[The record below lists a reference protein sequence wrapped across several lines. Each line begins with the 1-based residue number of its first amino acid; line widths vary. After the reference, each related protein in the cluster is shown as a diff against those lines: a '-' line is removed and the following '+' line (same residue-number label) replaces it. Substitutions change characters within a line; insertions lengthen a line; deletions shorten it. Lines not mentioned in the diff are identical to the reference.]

1 MRNLAGGSGAGA
13 PSHEKAGM
21 KTPVPTFAIEAADHS
36 FEIRNYNWAKPFS
49 SFLPGIAGPWG
60 VPAWTFWVNRGQAIA
75 GLGAADRDGQV
86 LEFMSF
92 NKACGR
98 VMTEGFRTFL
108 RIDGT
113 STYEPFRRTV
123 EPDVEQILRV
133 TPAEFTIEER
143 NDRLG
148 VEVTVTYH
156 TLPGQRA
163 AGLVRTVAVH
173 DTSGRDRR
181 LEWLDGAPRVLP
193 FGIDQHG
200 IKVIPRH
207 IEAMIG
213 IDHHAGAM
221 LFRLKQSA
229 ADSARIESV
238 PGANFYLSSALS
250 GATHQ
255 AVDPTAVFGDQFAFD
270 RPLVFDHGGFAAVQ
284 GSLQMW
290 QGRTPCAFT
299 ALDDRL
305 AAYGRCE
312 LISVLGTV
320 EREADIEPLSL
331 LVRSDWAS
339 LRDENRL
346 LIDAIADLG
355 ATVSSTGEFDAYCR
369 QNFLDNVIRGGMP
382 VTLDSA
388 SGPTAVYAYSHQ
400 NGDLERDYHQFTLT
414 PTYLSEGL
422 GHYRNT
428 AQNRRNDIWFFP
440 DSGDINLKLFFG
452 LIQLDGYNPLEI
464 LPQTYRVLH
473 PEMAADWTR
482 RWVSESQAQDTI
494 TTLMGGPF
502 SIGRLAMWLEDATGS
517 LPPQA
522 ALADAFVFLAAEEVG
537 STHAGFW
544 IDHWHYAL
552 DLLESYL
559 SVFPD
564 RLSQILVDGG
574 YTWFDN
580 PDTVRPR
587 SRRIVW
593 REGECRQLD
602 AVGRDADKVA
612 MIAARVTDPY
622 RARSDSG
629 EVFRSTLLVK
639 LLLLATTRL
648 ATLDPS
654 GLGIEMEAGKPGWN
668 DSLNGLPGLFGSG
681 LSETIELRRLVRLV
695 LEWIGTLQLGTVEV
709 FDELADLI
717 EVLTPLATDRA
728 AGNLTATEFWN
739 LANDAKERYRATVRL
754 GVSGLRRSLAAQDLV
769 VFCEAALL
777 VLDNIFL
784 GSGRDDVV
792 SAAGIPHTYFVHRP
806 QGAVAATGEV
816 LPDAFVGSPTE
827 PFLEGAVHW
836 LREFPQD
843 ALAIYEAVRASSLY
857 DAELQMYKTNG
868 PMGDADPELGRAVGA
883 YPPGWL
889 ENESVYTHMEYKYLL
904 EVLRSGLEAEFWED
918 AVRALPPF
926 LDPAVYG
933 RSPLE
938 GSSFIVSS
946 AYPDPGEHGRGYQPR
961 LSGMT
966 AEFISI
972 WLLATVGPRPFRL
985 TEGMLE
991 FAPKPLL
998 PGWLFTDEPRTAK
1011 AFDLIA
1017 GFSHVDL
1024 PAGSFGFRFMGR
1036 GLCVYLNPGRRD
1048 TYGPDGARPAAF
1060 EIEFRNGRTATVESP
1075 VLEGGD
1081 AVALRAGEVRR
1092 LRILLR

>member
-1 MRNLAGGSGAGA
+1 
-13 PSHEKAGM
+13 M
-21 KTPVPTFAIEAADHS
+21 KTPVAAFALDAANHS
-36 FEIRNYNWAKPFS
+36 FEIRNYNWARPFS

-60 VPAWTFWVNRGQAIA
+60 VPAWAFWVNRGQAIA

-108 RIDGT
+108 RVDGAG
-113 STYEPFRRTV
+113 TYEPFRRTP
-123 EPDVEQILRV
+123 EPGVEQTLRV
-133 TPAEFTIEER
+133 SPAELTIEER

-156 TLPGQRA
+156 TLPGHRA

-173 DTSGRDRR
+173 DTTGRDRR

-200 IKVIPRH
+200 IKVNPRH

-213 IDHHAGAM
+213 IDRHAGAA

-229 ADSARIESV
+229 VDSARIESV
-238 PGANFYLSSALS
+238 PGANFYWSSAPS
-250 GATHQ
+250 GTSHQ
-255 AVDPTAVFGDQFAFD
+255 VVDPTAVFGDQFAFD
-270 RPLVFDHGGFAAVQ
+270 RPLVFDRGGFASVQ
-284 GSLQMW
+284 GSSQMW

-299 ALDDRL
+299 ALNDRL
-305 AAYGRCE
+305 VAHGSCE

-320 EREADIEPLSL
+320 EREADIEPLARLARSGWARL
-331 LVRSDWAS
+331 RAENQLVVD
-339 LRDENRL
+339 D
-346 LIDAIADLG
+346 IADLS
-355 ATVSSTGEFDAYCR
+355 ATVSSAGAFDAYCR

-382 VTLDSA
+382 VRLDSA
-388 SGPTAVYAYSHQ
+388 SGPKTVYAYSHQ
-400 NGDLERDYHQFTLT
+400 NGDLERDYHQFTLA

-428 AQNRRNDIWFFP
+428 AQNRRNDVWFFP
-440 DSGDINLKLFFG
+440 ETGDVNLKLFFG

-464 LPQTYRVLH
+464 LPQTYRVSHL
-473 PEMAADWTR
+473 EMAADWTR
-482 RWVSESQAQDTI
+482 RWVPEYQAQEDLI
-494 TTLMGGPF
+494 TLMEEPF
-502 SIGRLAMWLEDATGS
+502 SLGRLAMWLEDATGA
-517 LPPQA
+517 LPPEG
-522 ALADAFVFLAAEEVG
+522 ALGDALGFLAAEEVG
-537 STHAGFW
+537 GIHAGFW

-564 RLSQILVDGG
+564 RLSQVLLDGQ

-587 SRRIVW
+587 SRRLAW
-593 REGECRQLD
+593 RDGELRQLG

-612 MIAARVTDPY
+612 IIAARATDPY

-629 EVFRSTLLVK
+629 EIFRSTLLVK
-639 LLLLATTRL
+639 LLLLAATRL
-648 ATLDPS
+648 STLDPS

-681 LSETIELRRLVRLV
+681 LSETLELRRLVRLV
-695 LEWIGTLQLGTVEV
+695 LDWIGALQCGSVEV

-717 EVLTPLATDRA
+717 EAVMPLATDRA

-739 LANDAKERYRATVRL
+739 LAGDAKERYRAAVRL
-754 GVSGLRRSLAAQDLV
+754 GVSGSRRSLATQDV
-769 VFCEAALL
+769 VAFCEASLL
-777 VLDNIFL
+777 VLDGIFL
-784 GSGRDDVV
+784 GSGRDSVL

-806 QGAVAATGEV
+806 EVAVGEIGTV
-816 LPDAFVGSPTE
+816 VPEGFACSPTE

-843 ALAIYEAVRASSLY
+843 ALPIYEAVRGSSLY
-857 DAELQMYKTNG
+857 DPELHMYKASG

-904 EVLRSGLEAEFWED
+904 EVLRSGLAAQFWED
-918 AVRALPPF
+918 AARALPPF

-946 AYPDPGEHGRGYQPR
+946 AYPDAREHGRGYQPR

-985 TEGMLE
+985 TDGILQFVPE
-991 FAPKPLL
+991 PLL
-998 PGWLFTDEPRTAK
+998 PGWLFTDEPGTAN
-1011 AFDLIA
+1011 AFDSIN
-1017 GFSHVDL
+1017 GFSEIDL

-1036 GLCVYLNPGRRD
+1036 GVCVYVNRSRRS
-1048 TYGPDGARPAAF
+1048 TYGPDGVRPAAF
-1060 EIEFRNGRTATVESP
+1060 EIEFRDGHTSTVESP
-1075 VLEGGD
+1075 VLGGGD
-1081 AVALRAGEVRR
+1081 AVALRAGEVRC

>member
-1 MRNLAGGSGAGA
+1 MN
-13 PSHEKAGM
+13 
-21 KTPVPTFAIEAADHS
+21 TPLPAFALDAANHS
-36 FEIRNYNWAKPFS
+36 FEIRNYNWARPFS

-92 NKACGR
+92 NQACGR

-113 STYEPFRRTV
+113 DTYEPFRRAL
-123 EPDVEQILRV
+123 EPGVEQTLRV
-133 TPAEFTIEER
+133 GSAEFTIEER

-148 VEVTVTYH
+148 VEVIVTYH
-156 TLPGQRA
+156 TLPGHRA
-163 AGLVRTVAVH
+163 AGLVRSVAVH
-173 DTSGRDRR
+173 DKTGRDRR
-181 LEWLDGAPRVLP
+181 LEWLDGVPRVLP

-213 IDHHAGAM
+213 IDRHAGAA

-229 ADSARIESV
+229 EDSARIESV
-238 PGANFYLSSALS
+238 PGANFYLSSARS
-250 GATHQ
+250 GTTHQ
-255 AVDPTAVFGDQFAFD
+255 VVDPIAVFGDQFAFD
-270 RPLVFDHGGFAAVQ
+270 RPLVFDGGGFASVR
-284 GSLQMW
+284 GFPQMW

-305 AAYGRCE
+305 AADGRCE
-312 LISVLGTV
+312 MISVLGTV
-320 EREADIEPLSL
+320 EREADIEPLTL
-331 LVRSDWAS
+331 LTPSDWTS
-339 LRDENRL
+339 LQAENRL
-346 LIDAIADLG
+346 LVDSIADLS
-355 ATVSSTGEFDAYCR
+355 ATVSSSGAFDAYCS

-382 VTLDSA
+382 VRLDSA
-388 SGPTAVYAYSHQ
+388 SGPETVYAYSHQ

-428 AQNRRNDIWFFP
+428 AQNRRNDVWFFP
-440 DSGDINLKLFFG
+440 DTGDTNLKLFFG

-464 LPQTYRVLH
+464 LPQTYRVSH
-473 PEMAADWTR
+473 PEAAADWAR
-482 RWVSESQAQDTI
+482 RWIPESPARDNVVA
-494 TTLMGGPF
+494 LMGEPF
-502 SIGRLAMWLEDATGS
+502 SIGRLAMWLEDATGA
-517 LPPQA
+517 LPPDNVLVD
-522 ALADAFVFLAAEEVG
+522 ALSFLAAEEVG
-537 STHAGFW
+537 GIHAGFW
-544 IDHWHYAL
+544 IDHWHYAV

-564 RLSQILVDGG
+564 RLSEVLLDGQ

-587 SRRIVW
+587 SRRIAW
-593 REGECRQLD
+593 KDGEPRQLG
-602 AVGRDADKVA
+602 AVGRDEDKA
-612 MIAARVTDPY
+612 EMIAARTMDPY
-622 RARSDSG
+622 RVRSESG
-629 EVFRSTLLVK
+629 EIVRSTLLVK

-681 LSETIELRRLVRLV
+681 LSETIELRRLVRLI
-695 LEWIGTLQLGTVEV
+695 LDWIGVLHCRRVEV

-717 EVLTPLATDRA
+717 ELLTSLATDRVA
-728 AGNLTATEFWN
+728 EGLSATEFWN
-739 LANDAKERYRATVRL
+739 LANDAKELYRGKVRL
-754 GVSGLRRSLAAQDLV
+754 GVSGSHRTLEMQDV
-769 VFCEAALL
+769 VAFCEAALL
-777 VLDNIFL
+777 LLDKIFF
-784 GSGRDDVV
+784 GSGRDDVL

-806 QGAVAATGEV
+806 QGANGATGV
-816 LPDAFVGSPTE
+816 PDAFVRSPTE

-843 ALAIYEAVRASSLY
+843 ALSIYEAVRRSSLF
-857 DAELQMYKTNG
+857 DTELQMYKVNG
-868 PMGDADPELGRAVGA
+868 PMRDADPELGRAVGA

-904 EVLRSGLEAEFWED
+904 EVLRSGLVTEFWED

-946 AYPDPGEHGRGYQPR
+946 AYPDASEHGRGYQPR

-972 WLLATVGPRPFRL
+972 WLMATVGPRPFRV
-985 TEGMLE
+985 TDGILE
-991 FAPKPLL
+991 FAPEPSL
-998 PGWLFTDEPRTAK
+998 PGWLFTDEPGTAK
-1011 AFDLIA
+1011 AFDPVD
-1017 GFSHVDL
+1017 GFSEIDL
-1024 PAGSFGFRFMGR
+1024 PAGSFGFRFMGG
-1036 GLCVYLNPGRRD
+1036 GLCVYANRSRRD
-1048 TYGPDGARPAAF
+1048 TYGPDGARPTAF
-1060 EIEFRNGRTATVESP
+1060 EIEFQDGRTSTVEGP
-1075 VLEGGD
+1075 ILAGGD
-1081 AVALRAGEVRR
+1081 AVALRAGEVRF